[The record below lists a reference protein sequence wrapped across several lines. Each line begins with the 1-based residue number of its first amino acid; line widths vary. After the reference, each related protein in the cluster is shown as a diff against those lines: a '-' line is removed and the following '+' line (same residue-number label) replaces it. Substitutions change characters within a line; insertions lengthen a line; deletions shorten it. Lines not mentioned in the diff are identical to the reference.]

1 MKKAVVI
8 VLGLLVAAVIYFGAR
23 FYAAIA
29 EALTRMS

>member
-8 VLGLLVAAVIYFGAR
+8 ALCLIFSSIIYLVAR
-23 FYAAIA
+23 FYAVIA